1 VSAPLVLAN
10 KYALL
15 RRLGRGGMA
24 EVFLAKHV
32 GLAGFEKLVVVKRT
46 LRHLAD
52 DDLFKQMFLD
62 EARTAADL
70 RHPNIVDIYEVGED
84 RGRLFLTMEFLH
96 GRDLGAVLR
105 RCATRGEPPPLAIA
119 LQIIGGVAA
128 GLEYAHA
135 KTAFDGSPLNIVH
148 RDISPQNIVVTY
160 AGEPKVVDFG
170 IARAATREKHTQQGE
185 LRGKVA
191 YVSPEQIEGLP
202 VDGRAD
208 MFALGVVLY
217 ELTTLR
223 PLFRRNKPM
232 ASLTAIL
239 QGDIAPP
246 TRIVPGYPPDL
257 EELVL
262 RALARHPQD
271 RFADLGEMA
280 EAIDELAERHRLR
293 LGRRR
298 TGHWLRRLFADEIE
312 DDRSLAHMPTLGDLG
327 DKAEGSDADSPAG
340 AWPRARLQTRPA
352 DDIDSHDELPDDA
365 EHDTTRVSRGHRPR
379 SIEPLRLPTR
389 DDAFVGRTREMKA
402 VREAFASGAP
412 VVTVHGG
419 HGVGKSRLALE
430 IARAMHEEGLV
441 RARYVELSE
450 ARTVEEVVSAAAH
463 ALEVSLLT
471 GATLDS
477 RAQQLAR
484 ALEALCTP
492 GLNALIVLDRMPLLR
507 PDEIEA
513 LFDRWLHAA
522 PGVRLLVASR
532 RPLGIGLEKQVLVRG
547 LSVPEEPADAAA
559 ILASEAGQLFVSTVR
574 DEHPAFVLTDTFAP
588 QIGRALREVAGAPLA
603 VELAAARLMQIENTW
618 ELEPDIPTRADI
630 AEELTEPLG
639 HAVDQAVRWAVASLP
654 PAARH
659 LAPQAAA
666 FPGGF
671 NPSLA
676 QKVFTNDKGEPQ
688 EDLEALLDLLRAR
701 ALLRTWEPPGLAG
714 DLRFGVVSSLRP
726 RLLALLSPMEQE
738 ALQARLAS
746 ALLEEA
752 LDHAR
757 WIDGP
762 GGARMFAR
770 LAAETENLVDVLAS
784 ALRHEP
790 RRPAHVAAALRA
802 SLALDP
808 VLSTRGYTDR
818 QLRLMDDAIE
828 AGRQQTAVEPKLL
841 AMALE
846 ARADAFK
853 SRGMLERARG
863 DYREA
868 LAKAGEAGDKW
879 FIGIV
884 HRNLADVEH
893 MLGANE
899 TALLHCREA
908 HALLTAIGDR
918 HFEGRVLLTWGRALI
933 AKGDLDEA
941 AGRLAD
947 AIDIFRHVGDRR
959 FEGRALSLIAE
970 LRDGQGQHEGAL
982 ELYASALAVHREV
995 EDRRQLAATLVAQ
1008 GRLLRR
1014 LRRAEESA
1022 DRLRQARRL
1031 SRAMGNRSAEGHAS
1045 YETAML
1051 AGARGDLGKMREWL
1065 ERARDILAEAGDTS
1079 LLPRIHEE
1087 LKKMGPPL

>member
-24 EVFLAKHV
+24 EVFLAKQV

-52 DDLFKQMFLD
+52 DERFKQMFLD

-70 RHPNIVDIYEVGED
+70 RHPNIVDIYEVVED

-105 RCATRGEPPPLAIA
+105 RCARRGEPPPLAMA
-119 LQIIGGVAA
+119 LQIIAGVAT

-135 KTAFDGSPLNIVH
+135 KTAFDGTPLRIVH

-170 IARAATREKHTQQGE
+170 IARAASRDKHTQQGE

-191 YVSPEQIEGLP
+191 YVAPEQIEGDT

-223 PLFRRNKPM
+223 PLFRRRTPM
-232 ASLTAIL
+232 DSLTAIL

-246 TRIVPGYPPDL
+246 TKLVPGYPPDL
-257 EELVL
+257 EDLVL
-262 RALARHPQD
+262 RALARHPED
-271 RFADLGEMA
+271 RFPDLGAMA
-280 EAIDELAERHRLR
+280 EALDALAERHRLR

-298 TGHWLRRLFADEIE
+298 TGRWLRRLFADEVE
-312 DDRSLAHMPTLGDLG
+312 DDRSLAHMPTLGALG
-327 DKAEGSDADSPAG
+327 ARGDDVEHDSPPGPWKPA
-340 AWPRARLQTRPA
+340 APRTRA
-352 DDIDSHDELPDDA
+352 MEDSSSEDA
-365 EHDTTRVSRGHRPR
+365 AHDTTHVSRPR
-379 SIEPLRLPTR
+379 GPGSIEPLRLPIV
-389 DDAFVGRTREMKA
+389 DAPFVGRAREMKA
-402 VREAFASGAP
+402 VRDAYQGGAP
-412 VVTVHGG
+412 VVTLHGG

-430 IARAMHEEGLV
+430 LARTLHEEGTM
-441 RARYVELSE
+441 RARYVDLSK
-450 ARTVEEVVSAAAH
+450 ARTLEEVVSAAAH

-471 GATLDS
+471 GASLDS
-477 RAQQLAR
+477 RSQQLAR
-484 ALEALCTP
+484 ALEAL
-492 GLNALIVLDRMPLLR
+492 GAAEQDALLVLDRMPQLA

-522 PGVRLLVASR
+522 PGVRLLVTSR
-532 RPLGIGLEKQVLVRG
+532 RPLDIGLEQAVVVKG
-547 LSVPEEPADAAA
+547 LSMPSDPADVAAV
-559 ILASEAGQLFVSTVR
+559 LASEAGQLFVATVR
-574 DEHPAFVLTDTFAP
+574 DEHPDFVLTDTFAP

-618 ELEPDIPTRADI
+618 ELEPDIPTRADLG
-630 AEELTEPLG
+630 EEITEPLG
-639 HAVDQAVRWAVASLP
+639 HAVDQAIRWAVASLP
-654 PAARH
+654 PQARRV
-659 LAPQAAA
+659 APQAAA
-666 FPGGF
+666 FVGGF
-671 NPSLA
+671 SLSLA
-676 QKVFTNDKGEPQ
+676 EKVFRDDDGRPVEG
-688 EDLEALLDLLRAR
+688 LETLLDLLRAR
-701 ALLRTWEPPGLAG
+701 ALLRSWEPPGLPG
-714 DLRFGVVSSLRP
+714 DLRFGVVPSLRP
-726 RLLALLSPMEQE
+726 RLLALLSPMERD
-738 ALQARLAS
+738 ALQARIAS
-746 ALLEEA
+746 ALLDEA
-752 LDHAR
+752 LDLAR

-762 GGARMFAR
+762 GGARMFSR
-770 LAAETENLVDVLAS
+770 LAAETENLVDVLAD
-784 ALRHEP
+784 ALRSTP
-790 RRPAHVAAALRA
+790 RTTAHVAGALRA

-808 VLSTRGYTDR
+808 VLSARGYTDR
-818 QLRLMDDAIE
+818 QLRLMDAAIE
-828 AGRQQTAVEPKLL
+828 AGRQDPEIAPKLL

-853 SRGMLERARG
+853 SRGMIERARG

-868 LAKAGEAGDKW
+868 LNKAGEAGDDW

-884 HRNLADVEH
+884 HRNLADVEL
-893 MLGANE
+893 MLGATE

-908 HALLTAIGDR
+908 YALLTAIGDR
-918 HFEGRVLLTWGRALI
+918 HFEGRVLLSWSRALI

-941 AGRLAD
+941 ASRLAD

-970 LRDGQGQHEGAL
+970 LRAGQDQHERAV

-995 EDRRQLAATLVAQ
+995 DDRRQLARTLVAQ
-1008 GRLLRR
+1008 GRLLRQ
-1014 LRRAEESA
+1014 LRRADEAA

-1031 SRAMGNRSAEGHAS
+1031 SRAMGNRNAEGHAS

-1051 AGARGDLGKMREWL
+1051 AAVRGDLDKMRAWL
-1065 ERARDILAEAGDTS
+1065 VRARDILAEAGDTS
-1079 LLPRIHEE
+1079 LLPVVHEE
-1087 LKKMGPPL
+1087 LKNLGGDT